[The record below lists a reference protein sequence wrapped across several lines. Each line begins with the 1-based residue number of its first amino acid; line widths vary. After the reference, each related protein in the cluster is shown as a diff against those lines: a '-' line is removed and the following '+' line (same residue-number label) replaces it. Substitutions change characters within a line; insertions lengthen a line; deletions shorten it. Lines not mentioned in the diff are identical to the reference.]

1 MILSHVFVSLWSKGM
16 LFMQIYIAAVAVGL
30 MPPIMLDDKK
40 ELFVTCKNGWIL
52 QAVLMQLKSD
62 LKFF

>member
-1 MILSHVFVSLWSKGM
+1 M